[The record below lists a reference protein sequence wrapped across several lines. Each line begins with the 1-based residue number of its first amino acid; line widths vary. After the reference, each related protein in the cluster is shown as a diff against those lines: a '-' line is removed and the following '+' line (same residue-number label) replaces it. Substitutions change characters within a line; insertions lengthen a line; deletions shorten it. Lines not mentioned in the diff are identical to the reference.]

1 MMLSK
6 SSMPCCFSGFLL
18 SVIETENFCMQCW
31 IWLFLL
37 ISLLDVSPHVLKV
50 WYYTHTVYF
59 SFLDR
64 SSLNSPWWPHLIDIH
79 WLCLLI
85 AGVTCMCYH
94 AQPRIFSLD
103 DLLSLL
109 LLLVLAML
117 FAPRTASILKLT

>member
-1 MMLSK
+1 
-6 SSMPCCFSGFLL
+6 
-18 SVIETENFCMQCW
+18 MQCW

-85 AGVTCMCYH
+85 AGVTCMC
-94 AQPRIFSLD
+94 
-103 DLLSLL
+103 
-109 LLLVLAML
+109 
-117 FAPRTASILKLT
+117 